1 MPVTIEAEPF
11 TTALRERFALKLED
25 GLDVS
30 EVLAAFDRATTE
42 AVFQSLNGQHREL
55 TPQQKAGLTK
65 RRNNALRKAQ
75 ATVVVGGPDAGR
87 TVMAE
92 LTGKAE

>member
-42 AVFQSLNGQHREL
+42 AVFQSLNGQHKEL
-55 TPQQKAGLTK
+55 TPAQRGGLT
-65 RRNNALRKAQ
+65 RRIKNAERKLA
-75 ATVVVGGPDAGR
+75 AAAPPPAADPSVG
-87 TVMAE
+87 
-92 LTGKAE
+92 LS

>member
-1 MPVTIEAEPF
+1 MALQIEAEPF

-42 AVFQSLNGQHREL
+42 AVFQSLNGQHQPL
-55 TPQQKAGLTK
+55 SPQQRAAITRAKNRKEREAEEERERRHQLEMETHAGG
-65 RRNNALRKAQ
+65 Q
-75 ATVVVGGPDAGR
+75 
-87 TVMAE
+87 
-92 LTGKAE
+92 